1 MALFRIG
8 WIRRRQIDRLDSP
21 FGNLI
26 GDCSVVRIGV
36 QPSARI
42 PAVRGFFWPE
52 FAFVAGSLRGC
63 LAGVG

>member
-8 WIRRRQIDRLDSP
+8 WIRGRSMDRRDPP

-36 QPSARI
+36 QPSAGV
-42 PAVRGFFWPE
+42 PAVRKCCRPN
-52 FAFVAGSLRGC
+52 FAPAGGSLRRC
-63 LAGVG
+63 RAGVG